1 MLRVQVEKVDDIQ
14 KQVSNISSEIETLRK
29 DEKEMLG
36 WGRINNW
43 KMPLICLISKLKI
56 GDERI
61 NGV

>member
-36 WGRINNW
+36 WGRINN
-43 KMPLICLISKLKI
+43 
-56 GDERI
+56 
-61 NGV
+61 